1 MRATEFFDYINR
13 KIKPS
18 KDETDEIY
26 THFTCNEYEEVYVDG
41 KKVKR
46 LTKQSQKYEDIR
58 KQIAKEKKWT
68 IVKIY

>member
-26 THFTCNEYEEVYVDG
+26 THFTCNEYEEVLVDG

-58 KQIAKEKKWT
+58 KQIAKEKKW
-68 IVKIY
+68 Y

>member
-18 KDETDEIY
+18 KNETDEIY

-58 KQIAKEKKWT
+58 KQIAKEKK
-68 IVKIY
+68 